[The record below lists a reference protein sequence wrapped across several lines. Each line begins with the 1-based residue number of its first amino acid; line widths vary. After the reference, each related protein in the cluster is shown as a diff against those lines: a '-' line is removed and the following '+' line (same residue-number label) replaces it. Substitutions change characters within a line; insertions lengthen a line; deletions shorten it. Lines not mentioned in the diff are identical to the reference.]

1 MSVATIILGI
11 MCALWLVLIW
21 LVICNH
27 FTFKHRMKLIDVIYS
42 KSGEYHKDSAC
53 LDKVSYDK
61 HLWTMATFRNPL
73 KLYPQHIIGELTNA

>member
-11 MCALWLVLIW
+11 LCALWLALIW
-21 LVICNH
+21 FAICNH
-27 FTFKHRMKLIDVIYS
+27 FTYKQRMKLIDVIYS
-42 KSGEYHKDSAC
+42 GSSEYIKDRPC

-73 KLYPQHIIGELTNA
+73 KLYPQHIQDAMK